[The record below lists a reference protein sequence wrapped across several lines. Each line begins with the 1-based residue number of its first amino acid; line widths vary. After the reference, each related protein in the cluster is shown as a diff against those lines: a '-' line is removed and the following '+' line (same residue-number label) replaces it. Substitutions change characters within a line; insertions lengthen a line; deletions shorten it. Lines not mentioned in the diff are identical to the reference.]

1 VINRNLIKATLV
13 AGALATGGAIAGIAG
28 AAAAPSTTATTTP
41 TPTPTQTQTQ
51 TTPTTPQG
59 RTAPRAG
66 HPCPHMGS
74 GSSGSSSGSGNS
86 GSSYQGGPVQGATAQ

>member
-1 VINRNLIKATLV
+1 MINRNLIKATLV

-28 AAAAPSTTATTTP
+28 AAAAPSTTTTT
-41 TPTPTQTQTQ
+41 TPTQTQTQ
-51 TTPTTPQG
+51 TTPAPPQG
-59 RTAPRAG
+59 RAAPRAG

-74 GSSGSSSGSGNS
+74 GRSGSGNS

>member
-1 VINRNLIKATLV
+1 MINRNVIKATLV

-41 TPTPTQTQTQ
+41 TQTQTQ

-74 GSSGSSSGSGNS
+74 GSGSGTS
-86 GSSYQGGPVQGATAQ
+86 GSSYQGAPYQGSTAQ